1 MSNNPFGENNPFG
14 DLPEAN
20 PYSAPSTKI
29 DPYHSYPAT
38 NPVMI
43 PGIILLVLAS
53 IFLLILIGSIPGQ
66 VIQLR
71 EVDMSTPEGAGQMIG
86 GVGSLFAWFLM
97 TVAIILGSI
106 CMIRMKSYSGAM
118 TAAIAAMI
126 PCCSPF
132 FVLGIPF
139 GIWAL
144 VVLIRPGVRDQFG

>member
-1 MSNNPFGENNPFG
+1 MSNNPFGEKNPFG

-20 PYSAPSTKI
+20 PYSAPTTKV
-29 DPYHSYPAT
+29 DPYPAT
-38 NPVMI
+38 NPVMV

-53 IFLLILIGSIPGQ
+53 IFLLLLTVSIPGQ
-66 VIQLR
+66 LIQLR
-71 EVDMSTPEGAGQMIG
+71 EVDTSTPEGFGEMIG
-86 GVGSLFAWFLM
+86 AVGSMVTWVLM
-97 TVAIILGSI
+97 TLAIILGSI

-144 VVLIRPGVRDQFG
+144 VALIRPGVRDQFG